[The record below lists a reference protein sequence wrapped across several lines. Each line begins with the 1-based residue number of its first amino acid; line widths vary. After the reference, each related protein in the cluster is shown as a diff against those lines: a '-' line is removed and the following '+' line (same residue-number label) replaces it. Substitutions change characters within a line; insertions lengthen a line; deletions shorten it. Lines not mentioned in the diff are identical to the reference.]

1 MQFTSPTGRFA
12 LAVSAIALVT
22 AILGRAPVHAM
33 SLNEAMA
40 TAYETNPD
48 LATARSR
55 LLATDEGV
63 AAARAGLRPT
73 VQATTSYGFE
83 TNNATGP
90 RASSDD
96 TDPFSARVQA
106 SQTLYDG
113 GRTINSTR
121 ARIADVSAAQARL
134 TDLEQ
139 QVLLDVVTAYVD
151 ILRDEENVSLA
162 RNNVRVIAEQLRASQ
177 DRFEVGEVTR
187 TDVSQAQA
195 RLAEAEANLS
205 VAEGQLEVSRQRFRQ
220 VVGVEPQNLTLPDA
234 LPPLPISLDEARS
247 VALDR
252 HPALVAARFDDRA
265 ASSDVRAAMGELLP
279 RVSLDGD
286 VAFNDTG
293 VFNDG
298 QTVNRSASVVVRAT
312 VPLYQGGAAY
322 SGVRRAQALAS
333 AARTSIST
341 EARSRQREVESA
353 WTQLRVAQAN
363 IRSNRQRVAAAQL
376 AFEGVQEE
384 ALVGSRTTLDVLD
397 AEQEL
402 LDARVRLVTAVREQ
416 YVTTYALLAAV
427 GSLTIADLGIDAAMY
442 DPTIAFEQNS
452 DRWFGFEATEDTVW
466 REVWRP

>member
-1 MQFTSPTGRFA
+1 MLFKSPTGRSA
-12 LAVSAIALVT
+12 LAASALALIIAAQGGEGVS
-22 AILGRAPVHAM
+22 AM
-33 SLNEAMA
+33 SLDEAMA

-63 AAARAGLRPT
+63 AAARAGLRPNL
-73 VQATTSYGFE
+73 QASTAYGFE
-83 TNNATGP
+83 ANSATGP
-90 RASSDD
+90 RAVSDD
-96 TDPFSARVQA
+96 TDPFSAGVQA
-106 SQTLYDG
+106 SQPLYDG
-113 GRTINSTR
+113 GRTVNRVR
-121 ARIADVSAAQARL
+121 ARIADVSAARARL

-139 QVLLDVVTAYVD
+139 QVLLQVVTAYVD

-187 TDVSQAQA
+187 TDVSQARA

-205 VAEGQLEVSRQRFRQ
+205 LAEGRLEVSRQRFRQ
-220 VVGVEPQNLTLPDA
+220 VVGVAPQNLSLPDR
-234 LPPLPISLDEARS
+234 LPPLPGSLDEALS
-247 VALDR
+247 MALDR

-265 ASSDVRAAMGELLP
+265 ASSDVRAAIGELLP

-286 VAFNDTG
+286 VGFTDGG

-298 QTVNRSASVVVRAT
+298 QTVNRSASVLLRAT

-341 EARSRQREVESA
+341 EARARQLDVESA
-353 WTQLRVAQAN
+353 WTELAVAQAN
-363 IRSNRQRVAAAQL
+363 IRSQRQRVAAAQL

-402 LDARVRLVTAVREQ
+402 LDARVRLVTAIREQ
-416 YVTTYALLAAV
+416 YVSTYALLAAI

-442 DPTIAFEQNS
+442 DPAISFERNN

-466 REVWRP
+466 EEVWRP